1 MATRTRSTKAPETP
15 ADAPETPAEPQ
26 PVALVDGDW
35 DTLPE
40 PVAMPAKVVNV
51 DIKANV
57 VDSVPA
63 PIRMRAE
70 ASLAINAAKVA
81 KKAGSTSARKRV
93 DYDWPVQRVA
103 SEKMGA
109 DFKRLVVKYAKYR
122 PSEGE
127 IPFKGDDSPVGQ
139 VTARAG
145 DPTWFVLKE
154 DGTYSEAAQTDDGA
168 FLGVRY
174 SVRPFEARSDSAR
187 VPGTA

>member
-1 MATRTRSTKAPETP
+1 MATRTRSTKPADKPAETP
-15 ADAPETPAEPQ
+15 EQPAEPQ
-26 PVALVDGDW
+26 PVAVVDGDW

-40 PVAMPAKVVNV
+40 PAAMPVKVVNV
-51 DIKANV
+51 DIKVNV
-57 VDSVPA
+57 VESVPA

-70 ASLAINAAKVA
+70 DSLAVNAARVA
-81 KKAGSTSARKRV
+81 KKEGSTSARKRV

-109 DFKRLVVKYAKYR
+109 DFKRLLVKYAKYR
-122 PSEGE
+122 PSEGG
-127 IPFKGDDSPVGQ
+127 IPFKADNSPLGQ

-145 DPTWFVLKE
+145 DPTWFAMQE
-154 DGTYSEAAQTDDGA
+154 NGTYTEAAQTDDGA

-174 SVRPFEARSDSAR
+174 SVRPFEARRDSAR